1 MQAYPIEETGYPVV
15 WINGDGIGGFVVS
28 SQGDPY
34 GFDIDD
40 LIFPRSVQGRLQ
52 GPSSQEQGGPDNPS
66 EDGTTCYTAKPVNC
80 ATGDFDHSLTT
91 SRYPAVALGWIC
103 NEPIA
108 APLPVPP
115 GRSELAGVIPM
126 ACRLPRCPPVGAG
139 GNCCQLLEA
148 KRLAGYGDVAH
159 GRLALL
165 LLDNAAEVSLRRTAA
180 TTMTWAQLYNNAAI
194 QLRDVDPEQDGLQEL
209 LDEIGART
217 VSRTLAKRIDRG
229 YDALV
234 DFVADRA
241 PDSLPPEH
249 AECFKIVHR
258 YRNAAYHCN
267 AVRADVLRPAVEILF
282 FLCCHL
288 LKKERQIVQELAP
301 PPALVLEFLGDLPSE
316 VEPSINAHSAVG
328 LSGRFADALL
338 ADLHLDHLEI
348 ARALSDHLVGRLGQL
363 ENDLDTIGT
372 SMRTPLST
380 TLRLVQ
386 QSPETPEQFAA
397 PLAHDFWTRDL
408 PVTEPTLT
416 DWRERANQLAQ
427 VGDARDAL
435 RAFAA
440 VERPIE
446 DLEKPVARWI
456 EDIDRAEQAR
466 LDWLRGK

>member
-1 MQAYPIEETGYPVV
+1 MAELE
-15 WINGDGIGGFVVS
+15 GI
-28 SQGDPY
+28 
-34 GFDIDD
+34 
-40 LIFPRSVQGRLQ
+40 
-52 GPSSQEQGGPDNPS
+52 
-66 EDGTTCYTAKPVNC
+66 
-80 ATGDFDHSLTT
+80 
-91 SRYPAVALGWIC
+91 AV
-103 NEPIA
+103 
-108 APLPVPP
+108 
-115 GRSELAGVIPM
+115 
-126 ACRLPRCPPVGAG
+126 
-139 GNCCQLLEA
+139 QLLEA
-148 KRLAGYGDVAH
+148 KRLAGFGDVAH

-165 LLDNAAEVSLRRTAA
+165 LLDNAAEVSLRRTAT

-217 VSRTLAKRIDRG
+217 VSRTLAKRIDRE

-234 DFVADRA
+234 DFVAHRA

-249 AECFKIVHR
+249 AQCFKIVHR
-258 YRNAAYHCN
+258 YRNAAYHRN
-267 AVRADVLRPAVEILF
+267 AVRADVLGPAVEILF

-316 VEPSINAHSAVG
+316 VEFSFNAHSAVG

-363 ENDLDTIGT
+363 ENDLDRIGT

-408 PVTEPTLT
+408 PVTESTLT
-416 DWRERANQLAQ
+416 DWRERANQLAR

-435 RAFAA
+435 RTFAA
-440 VERPIE
+440 AERPIE